1 MVKYSQVS
9 NDYIL
14 LDFLEEILM
23 KNWKTITTSLVALAM
38 PLTVLPLNAITTVS
52 AASTDTQT
60 TKKTYTGTA
69 SGSLKTVKKTAYHSK
84 DSKGNI
90 YKADF
95 MADKPTVTLTKKA
108 TLDQYRTT
116 WYVTKKM
123 SVKVGHDKNRTY
135 YYITSSDK
143 KVSGWTWSGYLY
155 KGQFKSAD

>member
-1 MVKYSQVS
+1 
-9 NDYIL
+9 
-14 LDFLEEILM
+14 M
-23 KNWKTITTSLVALAM
+23 KRLKTLTMALITLAL
-38 PLTVLPLNAITTVS
+38 PLTVLPLGPTAVQAATTN
-52 AASTDTQT
+52 T
-60 TKKTYTGTA
+60 TKTVKHTYTGTG

-84 DSKGNI
+84 DATGNI

-123 SVKVGHDKNRTY
+123 SVKINHGKERTY